1 VAAELARNPN
11 AVTSGVSPVMP
22 SVVNNMSPR
31 HHFIRALQ
39 EVPVAPA
46 VLVNS
51 IIAVEGGGPVEQG
64 DEIDR

>member
-1 VAAELARNPN
+1 
-11 AVTSGVSPVMP
+11 MP
-22 SVVNNMSPR
+22 SVVDNMSPR